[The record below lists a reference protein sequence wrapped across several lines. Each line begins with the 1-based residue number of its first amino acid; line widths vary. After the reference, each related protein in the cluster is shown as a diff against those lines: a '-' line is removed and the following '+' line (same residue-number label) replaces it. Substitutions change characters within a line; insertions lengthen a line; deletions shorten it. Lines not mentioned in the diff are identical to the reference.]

1 MGKSRRDVIN
11 NALRLKRNKHTK
23 FPELQIKHSSLT
35 SGSTETTNLPKGFT
49 FPDVGNISI
58 STQSINFD
66 SVKNSQNA
74 IKEKVDRFNLLT
86 KTNLGKESGQTF
98 EGFVT
103 SLGGDEDG
111 EGIMMLD
118 GLGGLDGDQ
127 KVKNFFAIGSGSI
140 GAIKATQDK
149 LIVLNNAAIEETE
162 KWADAVP
169 EVLGAPSGGFLGKI
183 LKVVGVAGTFGRL
196 AGALSPLEG
205 ITKEFNT
212 FIDRVL
218 NNTGITTFIED
229 IKKGP
234 IGQAIKSVE
243 GFVNDTIETVEGVFD
258 DTVGSITKGLKESLE
273 GINKDVIKEAMSE
286 VEFKDFLGD
295 LSRSL
300 NEPKFSVGDFL
311 GQLTENLT
319 GRIGARIQGAFA
331 GKIPTG
337 AIPNVVKNVAQG
349 NISGAISDTLP
360 FTDGS
365 TLKAVVSGKIDLEK
379 IKSIGE
385 GTGDVSDIIEEIKT
399 TGEKNGLTP
408 GEIETIVEE
417 ISENAQKLADIR
429 DATGT
434 LESVIADKVSRATTF
449 NYEQDLSVPFT
460 YVSSLEELELEISS
474 KLTLSGSREVNS
486 VVIHGTETFT
496 NKNIGAEEIDDIHKK
511 LGHSKIGY
519 HYIIRRDG
527 RLQRGRPV
535 EEKGEHCS
543 IGTYDETS
551 IGIAMV
557 GGINSPSTQQQFETS
572 SSSFTRVQYNT
583 LEQFIQ
589 VFYNNFSGGEVFGH
603 NDLDT
608 KELDPY
614 FDVQEYILSLF
625 NKVNVSSSIDTD
637 TNEREIEE
645 TVGVAY
651 NPTDVKT
658 DDTYPEGGKLTVEGF
673 IKDPD
678 EKYKVIY
685 TPQES
690 LDWKPVNP
698 NLFKAGSNIPSILQ
712 KMANTIEKDISINSG
727 YRNPEQNKRAKGAQ
741 RALLESNGS
750 ITRPKK
756 YPSYPVGPDSPRTDL
771 SRGSEH
777 MYAHAVDISVAN
789 FKSDRSLVAEII
801 KVGIDNGFRRIGVYE
816 TFVHMDMGP
825 QKGAYFKN
833 RNSKLEKAAVIAKG
847 HPLG

>member
-11 NALRLKRNKHTK
+11 NALKLKRIKHTK
-23 FPELQIKHSSLT
+23 LPELQIKHDSLT
-35 SGSTETTNLPKGFT
+35 SGSTETANLPKGFT

-66 SVKNSQNA
+66 TVKNSQNT

-86 KTNLGKESGQTF
+86 KTNLGKKSGQTF

-118 GLGGLDGDQ
+118 GLGGLEGDQ

-140 GAIKATQDK
+140 GAIKATQDE
-149 LIVLNNAAIEETE
+149 LITLNNAAIEETE

-183 LKVVGVAGTFGRL
+183 LKVAGIAGTFGRL
-196 AGALSPLEG
+196 AGAFSPLQG
-205 ITKEFNT
+205 IADDFNG

-218 NNTGITTFIED
+218 NDTGITKFLED

-234 IGQAIKSVE
+234 LGQAIKSVK

-258 DTVGSITKGLKESLE
+258 DTVGSISKSLKKSLD
-273 GINKDVIKEAMSE
+273 GINKDIIKEVMSE
-286 VEFKDFLGD
+286 ADFQKAISDVSSDFLGD
-295 LSRSL
+295 VS
-300 NEPKFSVGDFL
+300 FSMGDFL

-319 GRIGARIQGAFA
+319 GQIGARVQGAFA

-337 AIPNVVKNVAQG
+337 TIPSVVKNVAQG

-385 GTGDVSDIIEEIKT
+385 GTGNVSDIIEEIKT

-417 ISENAQKLADIR
+417 VSENAQKLADIR

-434 LESVIADKVSRATTF
+434 LKSVIADKVSRATTF

-474 KLTLSGSREVNS
+474 KLTPSGSREVNS

-608 KELDPY
+608 EELDPY

-637 TNEREIEE
+637 TTEREIEE
-645 TVGVAY
+645 TAAY
-651 NPTDVKT
+651 NATDVNT
-658 DDTYPEGGKLTVEGF
+658 DDTYPEGGKLTAEGF
-673 IKDPD
+673 IKDPN

-685 TPQES
+685 TPQRS
-690 LDWKPVNP
+690 LNWKPVNP
-698 NLFKAGSNIPSILQ
+698 NLFKVGSNIPSILQ
-712 KMANTIEKDISINSG
+712 KMADTIEKDISINSG
-727 YRNPEQNKRAKGAQ
+727 YRNPEQNMRANGAQ
-741 RALLESNGS
+741 RALLEPNGS
-750 ITRPKK
+750 ITRPKR
-756 YPSYPVGPDSPRTDL
+756 YPSFPLGPDSPRTDL

-777 MYAHAVDISVAN
+777 MYAHAVDISVNN
-789 FKSDRSLVAEII
+789 FKNDRSLVAEII

-833 RNSKLEKAAVIAKG
+833 KNSKLEKAAVIAKG